1 MSENSSPTT
10 SGRSTAARVALVVTG
25 TLTALIA
32 TGLLLG
38 GGVALWA
45 DGKKDDAGYLS
56 TSRHEFG
63 ARTAA
68 LATKDLDIDLD
79 GAQSILDSGDLGKVR
94 LEVASKTRKPIFV
107 GVART
112 RDVAAYLRDTAHTT
126 LTDLD
131 SHPFKASYVDRGGRH
146 AAAAPPA
153 RRDIWAASAQGR
165 GTQTLRWRVRDGSW
179 SVVVMNADGS
189 PAVRADIRAGAK
201 VPYLSAAG
209 WTAIGGGV
217 LAFAAASALLA
228 FGIRPRRTPP
238 PPPAPAQ
245 AQVIP
250 AEG

>member
-1 MSENSSPTT
+1 MPENSSPTS
-10 SGRSTAARVALVVTG
+10 SGRSTAARVAFVVTG
-25 TLTALIA
+25 ALTALLA
-32 TGLLLG
+32 TALLLG
-38 GGVALWA
+38 GGAALWA

-68 LATKDLDIDLD
+68 LATQNLDIDLD
-79 GAQSILDSGDLGKVR
+79 GAQSILDSGDLGTVR

-126 LTDLD
+126 LTSLG
-131 SHPFKASYVDRGGRH
+131 SHPFQATYNEHGGGR

-153 RRDIWAASAQGR
+153 RRDIWAASAHGR

-189 PAVRADIRAGAK
+189 PGVRADIRAGAK

-209 WTAIGGGV
+209 WTAIGSGT
-217 LAFAAASALLA
+217 LFFAAASALLVL
-228 FGIRPRRTPP
+228 GIRPRRTPP
-238 PPPAPAQ
+238 SPPTAPAH
-245 AQVIP
+245 ALP
-250 AEG
+250 AAV